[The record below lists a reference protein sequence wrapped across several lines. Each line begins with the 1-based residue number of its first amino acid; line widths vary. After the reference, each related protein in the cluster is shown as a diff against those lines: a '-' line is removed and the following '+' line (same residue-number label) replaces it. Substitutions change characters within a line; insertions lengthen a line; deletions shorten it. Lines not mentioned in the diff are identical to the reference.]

1 MEIKTTLRYQFS
13 FTDFHV
19 SEHTSGD
26 NGEGE
31 NFSRNQ
37 RILKTYT
44 HFYLPIL
51 FLEIYPAN
59 ILVHILKI
67 IYILI
72 LFSEVLFV

>member
-13 FTDFHV
+13 LTDFHV
-19 SEHTSGD
+19 SEHTGGD

-31 NFSRNQ
+31 NFKRNQ

-59 ILVHILKI
+59 ILVHIFKI
-67 IYILI
+67 IYIYLYT
-72 LFSEVLFV
+72 F